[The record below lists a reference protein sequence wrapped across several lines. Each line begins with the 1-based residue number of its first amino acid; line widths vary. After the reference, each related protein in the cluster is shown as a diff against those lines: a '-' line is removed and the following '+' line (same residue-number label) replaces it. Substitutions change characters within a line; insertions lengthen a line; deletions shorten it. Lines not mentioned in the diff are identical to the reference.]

1 MAALQLSPKPT
12 LPDSGRCLAALFALV
27 CGPMTD
33 APAPPAPP
41 SPAQPSAAAPSATA
55 PAFGAFCL
63 YWLRL
68 GLTSFGGPAG
78 QIAMM
83 QSDLVD
89 RRRWIDQ
96 TRFLHALNFCMLLPG
111 PEAQQLAT
119 YIGWRLHG
127 IRGGLVAGG
136 LFVLPG
142 ALVLLALSWIAAA
155 HGDTGLVGALFN
167 GIKPAVVAIIVA
179 AVWRMGRRTLK
190 GPAAVAMA
198 GAAFLALF
206 ALHLPFPL
214 VIGVA
219 ALIGGV
225 AARMGR
231 HWFAHPH
238 PVADDDAVA
247 DAAEPA
253 PRPGRLLLLA
263 ALFVL
268 LWAVPVGAV
277 LLAFGTDPW
286 GGVAAL
292 FTKAAFVTFG
302 GAYAVLPYIAGQ
314 AVDSY
319 GWLGPREMV
328 DGLALAET
336 TPGPLIL
343 VTQYVGFFAGWNR
356 PGALSPGL
364 AGTLGAALTTYVTFL
379 PCFLFIFA
387 GAPYVERLIHNRLAA
402 GALAAIAAAV
412 VGVILNLGVYLGMAV
427 LLPDGQHG
435 TGSLIWAWAIMLAA
449 LYALTRRAMAMH
461 WVVLGGAAAGLLQAL
476 AASSL

>member
-1 MAALQLSPKPT
+1 MN
-12 LPDSGRCLAALFALV
+12 DS
-27 CGPMTD
+27 
-33 APAPPAPP
+33 P
-41 SPAQPSAAAPSATA
+41 SPIPASTPASV
-55 PAFGAFCL
+55 PAFSAFCL

-83 QSDLVD
+83 QSELVD

-119 YIGWRLHG
+119 YVGWRMYG
-127 IRGGLVAGG
+127 VRGGLVAGG

-155 HGDTGLVGALFN
+155 HGDTGLVGALFD
-167 GIKPAVVAIIVA
+167 GIKPAVVAIIAA
-179 AVWRMGRRTLK
+179 AVWRLGRRTLK
-190 GPAAVAMA
+190 GPPAVAMA
-198 GAAFLALF
+198 GAAFLAL
-206 ALHLPFPL
+206 AVLHLPFPL
-214 VIGVA
+214 VIGA
-219 ALIGGV
+219 AAVIGGM
-225 AARMGR
+225 AARLGR

-238 PVADDDAVA
+238 PVAEDGGGTDL
-247 DAAEPA
+247 AEPA
-253 PRPGRLLLLA
+253 PKASRLLLL
-263 ALFVL
+263 LGLGMVL
-268 LWAVPVGAV
+268 WLVPVGAI
-277 LLAFGTDPW
+277 LLAFGADPW
-286 GGVAAL
+286 RGVAAL

-319 GWLGPREMV
+319 GWLSSREMI

-356 PGALSPGL
+356 PGALSPAL

-387 GAPYVERLIHNRLAA
+387 GAPYLERLIHNRLAA

-427 LLPDGQHG
+427 LLPDGQH
-435 TGSLIWAWAIMLAA
+435 TAGSLIWAWAIMLTA
-449 LYALTRRAMAMH
+449 LYALTRRGVAIH
-461 WVVLGGAAAGLLQAL
+461 WVVAGGAAAGLIQAL

>member
-1 MAALQLSPKPT
+1 MSHSPPP
-12 LPDSGRCLAALFALV
+12 LPSF
-27 CGPMTD
+27 GP
-33 APAPPAPP
+33 
-41 SPAQPSAAAPSATA
+41 
-55 PAFGAFCL
+55 FCL

-83 QSDLVD
+83 QSELVD

-119 YIGWRLHG
+119 YIGWRMHG
-127 IRGGLVAGG
+127 LRGGLVAGG

-155 HGDTGLVGALFN
+155 HGDAGPVGALFD
-167 GIKPAVVAIIVA
+167 GIKPAVVAIIAA

-198 GAAFLALF
+198 ATAFLALF

-214 VIGVA
+214 VIGA
-219 ALIGGV
+219 AAAVGGV

-238 PVADDDAVA
+238 PLADGDA
-247 DAAEPA
+247 DPAEPA
-253 PRPGRLLLLA
+253 PKPGRLPALLA
-263 ALFVL
+263 LFIL
-268 LWAVPVGAV
+268 LWLVPVGAV

-286 GGVAAL
+286 RGIAAL

-302 GAYAVLPYIAGQ
+302 GAYAVLPYIARQ
-314 AVDSY
+314 AVDAY
-319 GWLGPREMV
+319 GWLSPREMV

-343 VTQYVGFFAGWNR
+343 VTQYVGFFAGWNQ
-356 PGALSPGL
+356 PGALSPAL

-387 GAPYVERLIHNRLAA
+387 GAPYVERLIHNRLAT

-412 VGVILNLGVYLGMAV
+412 VGVILNLGVYLGVAV
-427 LLPDGQHG
+427 LLPDGQHSM
-435 TGSLIWAWAIMLAA
+435 GSLIWTWAIMLAA
-449 LYALTRRAMAMH
+449 LYALTRRGMAIH